1 MSRVSISFNGPH
13 PEDLDSPLGSEA
25 TNGFVAGERTRP
37 QRRNRCARFAALAIA
52 LALISIPTAVHAY
65 SYSCAPL
72 KTIALSLCQEDAC
85 TDGFQV
91 ENLHV
96 PHRNCE
102 TRPVVRDLTDEERAN
117 FRDIIQ
123 RFEQEAPNGI
133 YQLLAYPD
141 CLWHEWRNA
150 RCLAAA
156 TITRLSVGGN
166 AQTLIQYRTEW
177 LAKERQAHRAAMI
190 RPWRTPILLS
200 LLTLVSLVWPWLL
213 VALKASLR
221 RYVIYMSVAAI
232 PVQVFVFWLLEI
244 YRHPQIAGMTVEWP
258 QLALIC
264 ESLILLFVP
273 LQFGYLVWQKL
284 RPAAQ

>member
-1 MSRVSISFNGPH
+1 M
-13 PEDLDSPLGSEA
+13 L
-25 TNGFVAGERTRP
+25 RP
-37 QRRNRCARFAALAIA
+37 
-52 LALISIPTAVHAY
+52 
-65 SYSCAPL
+65 
-72 KTIALSLCQEDAC
+72 
-85 TDGFQV
+85 
-91 ENLHV
+91 
-96 PHRNCE
+96 
-102 TRPVVRDLTDEERAN
+102 DLTDEERAN
-117 FRDIIQ
+117 LRDSLQ
-123 RFEQEAPNGI
+123 RAAQGTPDEIARAW
-133 YQLLAYPD
+133 AYPSCIRYGYQD
-141 CLWHEWRNA
+141 E
-150 RCLAAA
+150 RCLAEG
-156 TITRLSVGGN
+156 TVTRLSDASD
-166 AQTLIQYRTEW
+166 AQTLVQYRTEW

-221 RYVIYMSVAAI
+221 KYVVYMSVAAI

-273 LQFGYLVWQKL
+273 LQFGYLIWQKL